1 MTDKKEQELNQMIT
15 RLLAGEPLE
24 SLKIEDSEL
33 ARLAVLAV
41 ELRDAK
47 AQPDD
52 AFLDGLKQRLDSLDA
67 GADAETPQTTVRSIT
82 WAPGWFSWRRAATV
96 AATLVLGLGVA
107 GMTRA
112 VISGNGP
119 MDNGNNAQVTSKV
132 DLEQQELSSREPAGS
147 GAEAV
152 TPTDM
157 SGESAGIASSGP
169 LPGNVVAAPELRRV
183 IQTADYEVEVPD
195 GDFQDRYD
203 EIASI
208 AARYGGY
215 VVSSDSSVSD
225 SDDDNLKQGVITIR
239 VANTGDS
246 FTQAQRDIEQLGT
259 VLAKQ
264 VSGDDVTEEYVD
276 LQSRLRNAESQQ
288 ASLLA
293 LMQKAAT
300 IDEILMVQS
309 RLDEVQLQIEQLKGS
324 IDYME
329 SMTDFASITVELRE
343 EDVEAAEDDGDDGF
357 NWGFIEAVKYAGWL
371 AVQTVNFV
379 IIALG
384 VIIPA
389 LLIAA
394 LVTLAGYQL
403 VKRRRNR
410 D

>member
-1 MTDKKEQELNQMIT
+1 MTDNKEQELNQMIT
-15 RLLAGEPLE
+15 RLLAGEPLAALE
-24 SLKIEDSEL
+24 IEDSEL
-33 ARLAVLAV
+33 ARLAALAA
-41 ELRDAK
+41 ELHDAK

-52 AFLDGLKQRLDSLDA
+52 AFLDELKQRLDSQLSGA
-67 GADAETPQTTVRSIT
+67 GAPQQSVRSMT
-82 WAPGWFSWRRAATV
+82 WAPGWFTWRRAATV

-112 VISGNGP
+112 VISGDGP
-119 MDNGNNAQVTSKV
+119 LVNSRDAQVTSEA
-132 DLEQQELSSREPAGS
+132 DLEQQELKSRETAGS
-147 GAEAV
+147 GSDLAA
-152 TPTDM
+152 PTDM
-157 SGESAGIASSGP
+157 SGESAGIASTEPIPDS
-169 LPGNVVAAPELRRV
+169 LLTAPELRRV
-183 IQTADYEVEVPD
+183 IQTADYEVEVPV

-203 EIASI
+203 EIATI
-208 AARYGGY
+208 AVRYGGY
-215 VVSSDSSVSD
+215 VISSDSSVSD
-225 SDDDNLKQGVITIR
+225 NDDDQLKQGTITIR
-239 VANTGDS
+239 VASSGDS
-246 FTQAQRDIEQLGT
+246 FTQAQKEIEKLGK

-264 VSGDDVTEEYVD
+264 VSGDDVSEEFVD

-329 SMTDFASITVELRE
+329 SMTDYASITVELHE
-343 EDVEAAEDDGDDGF
+343 EDVDSAANDSEADGID
-357 NWGFIEAVKYAGWL
+357 WGFIEAVKYAGWL

-389 LLIAA
+389 LLIAS
-394 LVTLAGYQL
+394 LVALAGYRLLQ
-403 VKRRRNR
+403 RRRNLG
-410 D
+410 